1 MVFEIAPIVI
11 FLKYIIRPKNLL
23 IIEEPEAHLHPKNQR
38 ILARA
43 ISQMVNAGLRVLVT
57 THSDYFLQQ
66 LSNCIR
72 MSSKPSVAKKL
83 GYTKKDQLLSES
95 AGAYLFSF
103 RKNRPGA
110 ETKELPI
117 SSSEGIPED
126 AFVQIAEAIY
136 DETVKL
142 D

>member
-1 MVFEIAPIVI
+1 MVSEIAPIVL

-23 IIEEPEAHLHPKNQR
+23 IIEEPEAHLHPENQR

-43 ISQMVNAGLRVLVT
+43 ISQMVNAGLHVLVT

-72 MSSKPSVAKKL
+72 MSSKPSAARKL
-83 GYTKKDQLLSES
+83 GYTKRDQLPSES
-95 AGAYLFSF
+95 VGAYLFSF
-103 RKNRPGA
+103 RRNRPGA
-110 ETKELPI
+110 ETKEL
-117 SSSEGIPED
+117 SVSKSEGIPED

>member
-1 MVFEIAPIVI
+1 MVSEIAPIVL
-11 FLKYIIRPKNLL
+11 FLKYIIRSKNLL
-23 IIEEPEAHLHPKNQR
+23 IIEEPEAHLHPQNQR

-43 ISQMVNAGLRVLVT
+43 ISQMVSAGLHVLVT

-72 MSSKPSVAKKL
+72 MSSKPSAAKKL

-95 AGAYLFSF
+95 VGAYLFSF
-103 RKNRPGA
+103 RKSRPGA
-110 ETKELPI
+110 ETKDLPV
-117 SSSEGIPED
+117 SKSEGIPED
-126 AFVQIAEAIY
+126 AFVQIAESIY
-136 DETVKL
+136 DETVEL